1 VRRFHRTLPYISL
14 QQDILL
20 VVATGFIFRYILTK
34 NDKSTVVFDK
44 LKQTNNDIKES
55 NDKYDIVAKA
65 TSDTIWT
72 GKFRKTNDLE

>member
-1 VRRFHRTLPYISL
+1 VHPLHRTLPYISL

-34 NDKSTVVFDK
+34 NDKRSTVVFDK

-55 NDKYDIVAKA
+55 NDKYDIVAT
-65 TSDTIWT
+65 TSDTIWDW
-72 GKFRKTNDLE
+72 KIQEDK